1 MELEKEGVRKG
12 YKEGTIKNII
22 TSSIFLKVK
31 YDASNR
37 FLKLKARLVAH
48 GNRQIMDEDFGA
60 KATDSPTASLAGVF
74 ILLHLAAANGWGKT
88 VADIRGAYLNGSLQ
102 NSEYMRISSN
112 VVNLVRGAESAFH
125 ASMIQDDG
133 LVIV

>member
-1 MELEKEGVRKG
+1 MSIKECEAIFEPSKVSEALAAELRQMFLKHFWIALDREAVKKG
-12 YKEGTIKNII
+12 YKEGSIKNVI
-22 TSSIFLKVK
+22 TSSIFLKDK

-48 GNRQIMDEDFGA
+48 GNRQIIDEVFGA

-88 VADIRGAYLNGSLQ
+88 VADIGGAYLNVL
-102 NSEYMRISSN
+102 
-112 VVNLVRGAESAFH
+112 
-125 ASMIQDDG
+125 
-133 LVIV
+133 